1 LCKRMPPLP
10 TARRALFLLL
20 GAILGATVG
29 ASIYVAVGGQPPA
42 AALAGLAAAEAAV
55 SFLHQVIGHQVIG
68 PDRGSAAD

>member
-1 LCKRMPPLP
+1 LSKRMPPLP

-29 ASIYVAVGGQPPA
+29 ASIYAAVGGQPPA
-42 AALAGLAAAEAAV
+42 AAFAGLAAAEAAV
-55 SFLHQVIGHQVIG
+55 SFLHQVIG